1 MDTEV
6 EEAQMAGHFNHDI
19 VSALN
24 DAVVKVFWTKNDMRR
39 LLEISGVDQRLISG
53 QDWQAYKYHI
63 ISPIVDRLNT
73 TEEGLG
79 PLRRILQETLRYKD
93 CRHLLRFTNGKA
105 LKADA
110 EKALERLRALVEGH
124 DAARATEEEER
135 EARRLRLEQAKKEK
149 VFQEKLAA
157 LRSDYMAL
165 LAKSDENER
174 GYDLEK
180 LLNELFNLFEL
191 APQSPFRRKGE
202 QIDGAF
208 LLDKEHFLLEA
219 KWPKA
224 QCNLSDLRDLD
235 GAVGSSLDNTLGLFL
250 SISGVT
256 APALSAYIEGN
267 RPRLICMDGGDLML
281 VLDGRIDLGD
291 LLSRKKDLAAQ
302 RRKIFVAA
310 NDIIMGRW

>member
-1 MDTEV
+1 
-6 EEAQMAGHFNHDI
+6 MAGHFNHDI

-39 LLEISGVDQRLISG
+39 LLEISGVGQRLINA
-53 QDWQAYKYHI
+53 QDWQTYKYHI

-105 LKADA
+105 LKVDA

-165 LAKSDENER
+165 LAKSNENER

-191 APQSPFRRKGE
+191 APQSPFRRRGE

-219 KWPKA
+219 KWQKA

-302 RRKIFVAA
+302 RRKIFVSA

>member
-1 MDTEV
+1 M
-6 EEAQMAGHFNHDI
+6 
-19 VSALN
+19 
-24 DAVVKVFWTKNDMRR
+24 
-39 LLEISGVDQRLISG
+39 
-53 QDWQAYKYHI
+53 
-63 ISPIVDRLNT
+63 
-73 TEEGLG
+73 
-79 PLRRILQETLRYKD
+79 
-93 CRHLLRFTNGKA
+93 
-105 LKADA
+105 
-110 EKALERLRALVEGH
+110 
-124 DAARATEEEER
+124 
-135 EARRLRLEQAKKEK
+135 RLEQAKKEK
-149 VFQEKLAA
+149 VFQEKLAS

-165 LAKSDENER
+165 LAKSDENGR

-191 APQSPFRRKGE
+191 APQSPFRRRGE

-219 KWPKA
+219 KWQKA

-302 RRKIFVAA
+302 RRKILVSA

>member
-1 MDTEV
+1 
-6 EEAQMAGHFNHDI
+6 MAGHFSHDI
-19 VSALN
+19 IGSLN
-24 DAVVKVFWTKNDMRR
+24 DAVVKVFWTKIDMRR
-39 LLEISGVDQRLISG
+39 LLEISGVDQHLINA
-53 QDWQAYKYHI
+53 QDWQTYKYHI

-73 TEEGLG
+73 TVIGLG

-93 CRHLLRFTNGKA
+93 CSHLLRFTNGKA
-105 LKADA
+105 LKAEA
-110 EKALERLRALVEGH
+110 ERALEHLRALVSSH
-124 DAARATEEEER
+124 DAAKATEEEER
-135 EARRLRLEQAKKEK
+135 EARHLRLEQAKKEK
-149 VFQEKLAA
+149 HFQDKLAE
-157 LRSDYMAL
+157 LRTNFMSL

-180 LLNELFNLFEL
+180 LLNQLFNLFEL
-191 APQSPFRRKGE
+191 APQSPFRRNGE

-219 KWPKA
+219 KWQKA
-224 QCNLSDLRDLD
+224 QCNLADLRDLD

-256 APALSAYIEGN
+256 EPALSAYVEGN
-267 RPRLICMDGGDLML
+267 RPRLICMDGADLML

-291 LLSRKKDLAAQ
+291 LLCRKKDLAAQ
-302 RRKIFVAA
+302 RRKIFVSA